1 MSNTSLEKS
10 KIRILLLEGVH
21 QSAID
26 TLNAAGYT
34 NIEYLS
40 HSLGEED
47 LIEKIADAHFVGIRS
62 RTQLT
67 ANVFEAA
74 KKLVAV
80 GCFCIGT
87 NQVDLQAA
95 TRRGVAVFN
104 APFSNTRSV
113 AELVLAQAILLLRGV
128 PEKSA
133 KAHRG
138 EWIKSAKNSYEIRGK
153 KLGIIGYGN
162 IGTQFSVLAE
172 SLGMDVYFYDVVS
185 KLPIG
190 NATQVGTLQEL
201 LNISDVVSLH
211 VPETPAT
218 KYMFKAEQFAQMKPG
233 SILMNAS
240 RGTVVDIDALA
251 ESLGMDVYFYDVVSK
266 LPIGNATQVGT
277 LQELLNISDVVSL
290 HVPETPATKY
300 MFKAEQFAQ
309 MKPGSILMNASRGT
323 VVDIDALADALSS
336 GKLLGAAIDVFPVEP
351 KSNDEEFVSPLREF
365 DNCILTPHVG
375 GSTIEA
381 QENIGREVAEKLAM
395 YSDNGT
401 SVSSVN
407 FPEVA
412 LPSHPNQHRLLH
424 IHENV
429 PGVMSEINQVFSENS
444 INVCGQYLQ
453 TKEDIGY
460 VVVDVDKAYGELALE
475 KLRQVKGTIRCR
487 VLF

>member
-1 MSNTSLEKS
+1 MSTKSLEKS

-21 QSAID
+21 QSALD

-40 HSLGEED
+40 HSLAEED
-47 LIEKIADAHFVGIRS
+47 LIEKIADAHFVGLRS

-87 NQVDLQAA
+87 NQVDLHAA
-95 TRRGVAVFN
+95 TRRGIAVFN

-128 PEKSA
+128 PEKNA
-133 KAHRG
+133 RAHRG
-138 EWIKSAKNSYEIRGK
+138 DWQKSAKDSYEIRGK

-172 SLGMDVYFYDVVS
+172 GLGMDVYFYDVVS
-185 KLPIG
+185 KLSIG
-190 NATQVGTLQEL
+190 NATQVGTMQEL
-201 LNISDVVSLH
+201 LNIADVVSLH

-218 KYMFKAEQFAQMKPG
+218 KYMFKAEQ
-233 SILMNAS
+233 L
-240 RGTVVDIDALA
+240 
-251 ESLGMDVYFYDVVSK
+251 
-266 LPIGNATQVGT
+266 
-277 LQELLNISDVVSL
+277 
-290 HVPETPATKY
+290 
-300 MFKAEQFAQ
+300 AQ

-323 VVDIDALADALSS
+323 VVDIDALADSLRS

-351 KSNDEEFVSPLREF
+351 KSNTEEFVSPLREF
-365 DNCILTPHVG
+365 DNVILTPHVG

-429 PGVMSEINQVFSENS
+429 PGVMSEINQVFSENG

-460 VVVDVDKAYGELALE
+460 VVIDVDKAYGELALE
-475 KLRQVKGTIRCR
+475 KLLQVKGTIRAR